1 MNELTHDAWKRL
13 GVAIRRERERQGLS
27 QAELAERAGVSVG
40 SVKNAET
47 GGAPKRRKP
56 YTLALIETALGWE
69 SGAVD
74 AILEGHPQPR
84 PTPPVVQPVVRVG
97 EAAHA
102 GQALRALTGAME
114 FSRVCEEL
122 GAPPAAVAHYEAAAE
137 ALLAATVSARQDRL
151 TQEHFAAVAHSPG
164 GDGGP
169 QSDRAVVDDIVRSF
183 DEEQAQG

>member
-1 MNELTHDAWKRL
+1 MNELTHDWKRL

-47 GGAPKRRKP
+47 GPAPKRRRP

-74 AILEGHPQPR
+74 SILEGQTR
-84 PTPPVVQPVVRVG
+84 PAPPAVQPVVPVG
-97 EAAHA
+97 TAHA

-114 FSRVCEEL
+114 FSKVCEEL

-169 QSDRAVVDDIVRSF
+169 DSDRAVVDEIVRSF